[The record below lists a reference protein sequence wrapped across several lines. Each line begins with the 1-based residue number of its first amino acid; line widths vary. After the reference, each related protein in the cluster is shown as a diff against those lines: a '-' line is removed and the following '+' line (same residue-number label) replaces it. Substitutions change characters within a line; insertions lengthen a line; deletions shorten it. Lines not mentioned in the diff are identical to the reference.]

1 MNDMNHHQY
10 GRRYETNRSTTT
22 TTKTSTTSLGLQC
35 GSIAILFLNGLWLL
49 LSPLF
54 VVLPTHSDKDDFN
67 NYQPTSNCSTTT
79 TNDTDLQLLVV
90 SMVHLFQ
97 QLLGGTLISFAIG
110 NGLLLWLPQ
119 QRRWRRRNNY
129 NSNENDDDDDDDRAA
144 VHGRISSTIATAV
157 LALCVL
163 TLTILLDYHH
173 QNYNPHHDD
182 PKKNDTSSSSSTN
195 TTLSYHWH
203 YPEEVFDD
211 NNDEDEDADSIFY
224 RNLILLVDTLCDR
237 LLIMGMAVLFLSTT
251 SLMISFWPTTSSSVT
266 TAASARQHAATTV
279 HTFVVDEMHPHTDQ
293 EASLHTPLLMESI
306 ENGVIDHISSRDS
319 NNDLQQN
326 GDTTTTSHHT
336 SPVTEETS
344 ASSSLPPTTPKRSA
358 TRRLLQLASS
368 QMSYLYLG
376 CIVLLVRLPFSLAM
390 PHFVST
396 TLAAVAASDFTAAHQ
411 EIQWLLVAGTVDA
424 ILDFWAFFL
433 FGYANQRIVRKLRLD
448 LFTRLLC
455 QEVAFFDIH
464 SSGELSSRLNSDCGE
479 MAGDLTWFFRFSIE
493 SVVRITGITVYMIVR
508 CPLLGTCAIA
518 IIPAVALINKAYGDW
533 LHRNS
538 KNVQDALADANI
550 VAQEALSNI
559 RTVIA
564 FVTESQECERYES
577 RIERQYQLNIQQVFM
592 MALYYMVVSTFLIN
606 TVVQGTFL
614 WIGSLLVARDELTPG
629 ILLAFM
635 LYQSQL
641 QNEVLSLMNSFT
653 SLVKSSG
660 ASDKVFALIDR
671 QPPQPSTGSRNF
683 ERDHPDTVTEAIP
696 TESNHGCNE
705 TERCSDGSVLQCNE
719 NKTDHFVFENVT
731 FAYPSRPE
739 SIILNGLN
747 LTIPR
752 AQTVA
757 LVGTSGGGKTTIM
770 NLLQRFYDPC
780 AGQLSKYGKDL
791 RTVDVMAHRKEIG
804 IVTQD
809 PILFQGTIRDNI
821 TYGCLVPDQVRD
833 EHVIDAAKLAHAH
846 SFIQT
851 FPEGYDT
858 MIGERGV
865 QLSGGQKQRIGMWSV
880 LSDIRFDHCI
890 YLTSIPSFV
899 DFQPNSDCSSTRRT
913 TFVVAT

>member
-1 MNDMNHHQY
+1 MNDMNHHHY

-22 TTKTSTTSLGLQC
+22 TTKTSLGLSC
-35 GSIAILFLNGLWLL
+35 GSIAILFLHGIWLL

-67 NYQPTSNCSTTT
+67 NYQPTSNCSATT
-79 TNDTDLQLLVV
+79 TNEADLQFLVV
-90 SMVHLFQ
+90 SMVQLFQ
-97 QLLGGTLISFAIG
+97 QLVGGILVSFAIG
-110 NGLLLWLPQ
+110 TGLLLWLPQ
-119 QRRWRRRNNY
+119 RRRNNT
-129 NSNENDDDDDDDRAA
+129 DDDDDDDNRAA
-144 VHGRISSTIATAV
+144 VQGRISSTIATAV
-157 LALCVL
+157 LALCVV

-173 QNYNPHHDD
+173 QNNPHHDD
-182 PKKNDTSSSSSTN
+182 PKKNDTSSNSSSTN
-195 TTLSYHWH
+195 TISSYHWH
-203 YPEEVFDD
+203 YPDEVFD
-211 NNDEDEDADSIFY
+211 NDEDDDADSIFY
-224 RNLILLVDTLCDR
+224 RSLRLLVDTICDR
-237 LLIMGMAVLFLSTT
+237 LLIMGMAVLFFSTT
-251 SLMISFWPTTSSSVT
+251 SLMISFWPTTTVP
-266 TAASARQHAATTV
+266 SARQHAATTV
-279 HTFVVDEMHPHTDQ
+279 NTFVVDEMHPHSDQ
-293 EASLHTPLLMESI
+293 EASLHTPLLMESM
-306 ENGVIDHISSRDS
+306 ENGAIDRNSSRDS

-326 GDTTTTSHHT
+326 GDTTPTSHHA
-336 SPVTEETS
+336 SPVTEETLS
-344 ASSSLPPTTPKRSA
+344 SLSSLPPTTPKISA

-614 WIGSLLVARDELTPG
+614 WIGSLLVARDELTSG

-671 QPPQPSTGSRNF
+671 QPPQPSTGSRNI
-683 ERDHPDTVTEAIP
+683 ERDHPDIVTEAIP
-696 TESNHGCNE
+696 TEPNHGCNE

-739 SIILNGLN
+739 SIILNGLS

-780 AGQLSKYGKDL
+780 SGHLSKYGKDL

-809 PILFQGTIRDNI
+809 PILFQGSIRDNI

-880 LSDIRFDHCI
+880 LSEIRFNHCI
-890 YLTSIPSFV
+890 
-899 DFQPNSDCSSTRRT
+899 
-913 TFVVAT
+913 

>member
-1 MNDMNHHQY
+1 
-10 GRRYETNRSTTT
+10 
-22 TTKTSTTSLGLQC
+22 
-35 GSIAILFLNGLWLL
+35 
-49 LSPLF
+49 
-54 VVLPTHSDKDDFN
+54 
-67 NYQPTSNCSTTT
+67 
-79 TNDTDLQLLVV
+79 
-90 SMVHLFQ
+90 
-97 QLLGGTLISFAIG
+97 
-110 NGLLLWLPQ
+110 
-119 QRRWRRRNNY
+119 
-129 NSNENDDDDDDDRAA
+129 
-144 VHGRISSTIATAV
+144 
-157 LALCVL
+157 
-163 TLTILLDYHH
+163 
-173 QNYNPHHDD
+173 
-182 PKKNDTSSSSSTN
+182 
-195 TTLSYHWH
+195 
-203 YPEEVFDD
+203 
-211 NNDEDEDADSIFY
+211 
-224 RNLILLVDTLCDR
+224 
-237 LLIMGMAVLFLSTT
+237 
-251 SLMISFWPTTSSSVT
+251 
-266 TAASARQHAATTV
+266 
-279 HTFVVDEMHPHTDQ
+279 
-293 EASLHTPLLMESI
+293 
-306 ENGVIDHISSRDS
+306 
-319 NNDLQQN
+319 
-326 GDTTTTSHHT
+326 
-336 SPVTEETS
+336 
-344 ASSSLPPTTPKRSA
+344 
-358 TRRLLQLASS
+358 
-368 QMSYLYLG
+368 
-376 CIVLLVRLPFSLAM
+376 
-390 PHFVST
+390 
-396 TLAAVAASDFTAAHQ
+396 
-411 EIQWLLVAGTVDA
+411 
-424 ILDFWAFFL
+424 
-433 FGYANQRIVRKLRLD
+433 
-448 LFTRLLC
+448 
-455 QEVAFFDIH
+455 
-464 SSGELSSRLNSDCGE
+464 
-479 MAGDLTWFFRFSIE
+479 
-493 SVVRITGITVYMIVR
+493 
-508 CPLLGTCAIA
+508 
-518 IIPAVALINKAYGDW
+518 
-533 LHRNS
+533 
-538 KNVQDALADANI
+538 
-550 VAQEALSNI
+550 
-559 RTVIA
+559 
-564 FVTESQECERYES
+564 
-577 RIERQYQLNIQQVFM
+577 

-614 WIGSLLVARDELTPG
+614 WIGSLLVARDGLTPG

-899 DFQPNSDCSSTRRT
+899 DFQPNSDCSSTHRT
-913 TFVVAT
+913 TFVVATRRGNFQS